1 MNILVEIN
9 ATYYYMTANPEL
21 TYTHLENTTYYA
33 PRVLNYPTISRS
45 VGSAYYGVN
54 NIDSISIEL
63 NNKDGFFDSLYSSFF
78 HKSVVIR
85 AGDGNTLSGYRVIFT
100 GKISDAGKS
109 MDTISLTI
117 SDAKESLNK
126 NMVFTYYSTATY
138 ANLNP
143 DNAGKPIPQMWGQ
156 NIKMPCVCTNE
167 MESPPP
173 TNYTFKICDT
183 SHNVLTSIDAV
194 YLNDVVVTYAN
205 TNLTNGTFTIAAA
218 TLGTDNF
225 GNVTASA
232 TNAKTNPVN
241 IIQDI
246 IDTAVSGYV
255 WHTSSMTTTAAQ
267 GFITSY
273 YQADIVDVL
282 TAINAIM
289 NDTNLILITSSTGV
303 SSLKYFTSDR
313 TVTRRIQNHEYTD
326 EFTVSNNINEFAS
339 SIVITYLPSRSTDS
353 KKYHRVATYATEA
366 AAWYGDT
373 KEIQLDTN
381 LTNTTDAE
389 LKANKILELSS
400 IFRETFTRS
409 IRLDIDENIELF
421 DFMAAE
427 PGCRDVNIDNE
438 TYSTYEILGIVDN
451 YELLTRQLTLRYIKP
466 YNFVNVFDI
475 LIDENFEE
483 IVDENLETFIMGDY
497 AA

>member
-1 MNILVEIN
+1 
-9 ATYYYMTANPEL
+9 MTADTEL
-21 TYTHLENTTYYA
+21 TYTHLEDTTYYA
-33 PRVLNYPTISRS
+33 PRVLNYPIISRN

-54 NIDSISIEL
+54 NIDSVNIEL
-63 NNKDGFFDSLYSSFF
+63 NNKDGFFDSLYSTFF

-85 AGDGNTLSGYRVIFT
+85 AGSGNTLSGYRTIFT
-100 GKISDAGKS
+100 GKISDAGKT
-109 MDTISLTI
+109 MDSISLTI

-126 NMVFTYYSTATY
+126 NIVFTYYSTATY

-167 MESPPP
+167 MESPAPA
-173 TNYTFKICDT
+173 NYTFKICDT
-183 SHNVLTSIDAV
+183 SNNVLTSVDAV
-194 YLNDVVVTYAN
+194 YLNDVVVSYAN

-218 TLGTDNF
+218 TLGSDNF

-232 TNAKTNPVN
+232 TNAMTNPVN

-246 IDTAVSGYV
+246 IDTSVSGYL
-255 WHTSSMTTTAAQ
+255 WHTSSMTATAAE

-282 TAINAIM
+282 TAVNEIM
-289 NDTNLILITSSTGV
+289 NDTNLILVSSATGV
-303 SSLKYFTSDR
+303 SALKYFTSSR
-313 TVTRRIQNHEYTD
+313 AVTRRIQNHEYTD
-326 EFTVSNNINEFAS
+326 EYSVANNINEFVS

-353 KKYHRVATYATEA
+353 KKYHRVATYETEA
-366 AAWYGDT
+366 STWFGET

-381 LTNTTDAE
+381 LTNITDAE
-389 LKANKILELSS
+389 LKANKILELSK
-400 IFRETFTRS
+400 IFRETYTRS
-409 IRLDIDENIELF
+409 IRLDLNESIELF
-421 DFMAAE
+421 DFFAAE

-438 TYSTYEILGIVDN
+438 TYGTYEILGIIDD
-451 YELLTRQLTLRYIKP
+451 YGLLKRQLILRYITT

-475 LIDENFEE
+475 LVDEYLDE